1 MSPVPDDICNIKM
14 MMPIIATHFLNKTK
28 FTPYTENIY
37 KIIQTSV
44 LTKFVCGVDVIP
56 IKISIDLWKW
66 TS

>member
-37 KIIQTSV
+37 KIIR
-44 LTKFVCGVDVIP
+44 L
-56 IKISIDLWKW
+56 
-66 TS
+66 